1 MMISLEFLLTS
12 LVVVLIPGTGVLYT
26 LATGLFVSRR
36 ASFYAA
42 AGCTLGIVPSLLAS
56 VLGLA
61 VIFHTSV
68 LAFQIIKY
76 AGVIYLL
83 YLAWSMWRSSSPL
96 SVAENSHEKD
106 AWSVALKGML
116 INILNPKLSIFFLA
130 FMPQFVQPE
139 AGQPLM
145 QMLLLG
151 GVFMLMTLVIFI
163 GYGLIANQFRQWV
176 TQSQRA
182 AVVLQKIFAGSF
194 AALGVKLALTEQ

>member
-1 MMISLEFLLTS
+1 MVSFEFLLTS

-26 LATGLFVSRR
+26 VATGLFVNRR

-42 AGCTLGIVPSLLAS
+42 AGCTLGIVPPLLAS

-83 YLAWSMWRSSSPL
+83 YLAWTMWRSSGPM
-96 SVAENSHEKD
+96 SVAEGGPEKG
-106 AWSVALKGML
+106 ALSVALKGLL

-130 FMPQFVQPE
+130 FMPQFVQSE

-163 GYGLIANQFRQWV
+163 GYGLLANQFRQWV

-182 AVVLQKIFAGSF
+182 GVVLQKLFAGSF
-194 AALGVKLALTEQ
+194 AALGLKLAMTEHG

>member
-1 MMISLEFLLTS
+1 MISLEFLLTS

-68 LAFQIIKY
+68 LAFQIVKY
-76 AGVIYLL
+76 AGVVYLL

-96 SVAENSHEKD
+96 SVAENSNEKD

-163 GYGLIANQFRQWV
+163 GYGLVANQFRQWV

-182 AVVLQKIFAGSF
+182 GVVLQKIFAGSF
-194 AALGVKLALTEQ
+194 AALGVKLAMTEQ

>member
-1 MMISLEFLLTS
+1 MISLEFLLTS

-56 VLGLA
+56 ALGLA

-68 LAFQIIKY
+68 LAFQIVKY
-76 AGVIYLL
+76 AGVTYLL

-96 SVAENSHEKD
+96 SVAENSTEKD

-163 GYGLIANQFRQWV
+163 GYGLVANQFRQWV

-182 AVVLQKIFAGSF
+182 GVVLQKIFAGSF